1 MFERFTSFLEQL
13 GAKAPTSERTN
24 PEQVAAAAL
33 LFTVMDADGVRH
45 ENEIA
50 RLSLLLSER
59 FGIEGDALESLMKRG
74 EQAERESV
82 DLFQFTSVLVKLD
95 ESERLSLIE
104 LVWEVVYADNEVHEL
119 EDNLVWRIA
128 ELIGVSSRDRMLLKQ
143 KVARDAEG

>member
-1 MFERFTSFLEQL
+1 MFERFTSFLESL
-13 GAKAPTSERTN
+13 GAKAPENDGIS

-33 LFTVMDADGVRH
+33 LFTVMDADGVRQ
-45 ENEIA
+45 ESELA

-59 FGIEGDALESLMKRG
+59 FGIEGDALESLIKRG

-104 LVWEVVYADNEVHEL
+104 IIWEVVYADNEVHEL

-128 ELIGVSSRDRMLLKQ
+128 ELIGISTRDRMLLKQ
-143 KVARDAEG
+143 KVAKEMEL

>member
-13 GAKAPTSERTN
+13 GAKTPTSESTN

-45 ENEIA
+45 EKEIA

-59 FGIEGDALESLMKRG
+59 FGIEGEALENLIKRG
-74 EQAERESV
+74 EKAERESV
-82 DLFQFTSVLVKLD
+82 DLFQFTSQLVKLD

-104 LVWEVVYADNEVHEL
+104 LLWNVVYADNEVHEL

-128 ELIGVSSRDRMLLKQ
+128 ELIGVSSRDRMLIKQ
-143 KVARDAEG
+143 KVAREAEV

>member
-13 GAKAPTSERTN
+13 GAKTPVRDGTN

-59 FGIEGDALESLMKRG
+59 FGIEGDALESLIKRG

-82 DLFQFTSVLVKLD
+82 DLFQFTSLLVKLD

-104 LVWEVVYADNEVHEL
+104 LIWEVVYADDEVHEL

-143 KVARDAEG
+143 KVAKSAED